1 MVLEF
6 RKDIKDGEKSE
17 YLIVDFNTKQYF
29 RNYLVYISKARTDLI
44 DSTIYL
50 DKEQDL
56 IQLEYTLVNNGFCQK
71 I

>member
-17 YLIVDFNTKQYF
+17 YLIVDFNNKQYF
-29 RNYLVYISKARTDLI
+29 RNYLVYITKARTDLI